1 MKQKRFVLSTWEVP
15 SEIFFLSIKDEKLV
29 KVTNPCFF
37 NKHTV
42 SIILTGDSVKAFIN
56 QRVCGTNIEN
66 RYYSWLKKH
75 QISSCFRIIK
85 NEQGF
90 FYAVAYEEKAND
102 VITPIYAVKIKD
114 VSTEYPGWTVK
125 DKETGMATH
134 FVEGHYHTLSINETP
149 DNMMGFSKLEETVSI
164 QLNMLNWLER
174 EHPDVA
180 FGKNKKSPT

>member
-1 MKQKRFVLSTWEVP
+1 MEQERFVLSTWEVP
-15 SEIFFLSIKDEKLV
+15 SEFFFLSIKDEKLA

-75 QISSCFRIIK
+75 QISSHFRIIK

-90 FYAVAYEEKAND
+90 F
-102 VITPIYAVKIKD
+102 
-114 VSTEYPGWTVK
+114 
-125 DKETGMATH
+125 M
-134 FVEGHYHTLSINETP
+134 
-149 DNMMGFSKLEETVSI
+149 
-164 QLNMLNWLER
+164 Q
-174 EHPDVA
+174 
-180 FGKNKKSPT
+180 